1 VSDDGPHQEKQI
13 SGVEAKGSDQR
24 AMIKK
29 IPKYSEN
36 WKKIPGNRNFH
47 VLSMITAWYPC
58 VFFLKNE

>member
-29 IPKYSEN
+29 FRNIQ
-36 WKKIPGNRNFH
+36 KIGRKLLETEIF
-47 VLSMITAWYPC
+47 T
-58 VFFLKNE
+58 FFL